1 MIEYICCNEKCR
13 MTQLENEIGADGRC
27 SYCACDS
34 LFEREVDDETFEP
47 LLEIAVRNL
56 KRLAELN

>member
-1 MIEYICCNEKCR
+1 
-13 MTQLENEIGADGRC
+13 MTQLENEIGDDGRC
-27 SYCACDS
+27 SYCHGDA

>member
-1 MIEYICCNEKCR
+1 MIEYICCNKKCR
-13 MTQLENEIGADGRC
+13 MTQLENEIGDDGRC
-27 SYCACDS
+27 SYCHGDA